1 VNNSALRRLLVP
13 AVLLPLLTAVGCSST
28 DAARGATAR
37 APVPAPDAA
46 AAKACRKLHAGLPKD
61 VDGLGRND
69 PAPSSEL
76 TAGWGDPAII
86 LRCGV
91 PRPAALDDPKTDG
104 VEVNGV
110 DWAIVHEDGG
120 PYLLCT
126 TLRIAY
132 VEVTIPAAR
141 AGNGLSPLTDLA
153 EPVADAIPKGIAEG

>member
-1 VNNSALRRLLVP
+1 MLRRLLVP
-13 AVLLPLLTAVGCSST
+13 AVLLPLVTVAGCSSS
-28 DAARGATAR
+28 DSASGSAAKAA
-37 APVPAPDAA
+37 VPAPGAA
-46 AAKACRKLHAGLPKD
+46 AAKACRKLRAELPEH
-61 VDGLGRND
+61 VDGLGKND
-69 PAPSSEL
+69 PAPESEL

-104 VEVNGV
+104 VGVDGV

-120 PYLLCT
+120 PYRLYT

-141 AGNGLSPLTDLA
+141 ADDGLSPLTDFA
-153 EPVADAIPKGIAEG
+153 KPVARTIPKGIAED

>member
-1 VNNSALRRLLVP
+1 MNISVLRRLLVP
-13 AVLLPLLTAVGCSST
+13 AVLLPLLTAVGCSSP
-28 DAARGATAR
+28 DSASDSAAKAA
-37 APVPAPDAA
+37 VPAPDAA
-46 AAKACRKLHAGLPKD
+46 AAKACRKLHPKLPER
-61 VDGLGRND
+61 VDGLDRNN
-69 PAPSSEL
+69 PAPKSEL

-104 VEVNGV
+104 VEVDGV

-120 PYLLCT
+120 PYRLYT

-141 AGNGLSPLTDLA
+141 ADNGLSPLTDFA
-153 EPVADAIPKGIAEG
+153 KPVTSAIPKGIAEG